1 MMMMIIIII
10 IIRVIRYNQTNLD
23 ILNTFHTNASTYNYV
38 ISESV
43 IM

>member
-1 MMMMIIIII
+1 MMMMMMMIIIIRMI
-10 IIRVIRYNQTNLD
+10 KYNQTNLD
-23 ILNTFHTNASTYNYV
+23 ILNKFHVNASTYNYV